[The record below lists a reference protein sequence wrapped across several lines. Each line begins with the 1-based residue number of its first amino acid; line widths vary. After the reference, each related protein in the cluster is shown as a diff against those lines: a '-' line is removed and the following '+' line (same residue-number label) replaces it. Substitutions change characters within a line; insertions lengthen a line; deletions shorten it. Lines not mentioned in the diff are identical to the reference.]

1 MKKCLFLVACF
12 VWCATFTATAQ
23 QADEYFNRKEYHIAI
38 QFYENEVKTNS
49 QRYFN
54 LAKSY
59 FAIQE
64 FEKAAEAMKNYRD
77 KFSGADRAYCDKW
90 IQLVERPDEPIT
102 ITNMGAPIN
111 SAKPD
116 YFPVVTNDG
125 KTLFFVSNGRD
136 GGKGGEDIWYV
147 ERKEDGSWSAPKNF
161 EVFNT
166 ATHEDLLSISSDGNA
181 VVLFG
186 NYEGTFG
193 RGDLFYSVKTENGWT
208 RPCNMGGSI
217 NTANWE
223 AQANLGADGRTLLF
237 CSDRPGGI
245 GGSDIYMSQLTENG
259 WTKPLN
265 IGSTINT
272 GQNETAPFLAADGK
286 TLYFNSFGHFGFGEA
301 DIFITKRLD
310 DTWTNWSPPVNLGK
324 YINSLQSDQYLTI
337 PSSGV
342 RAYTVRR
349 DAADGQGDTDLY
361 EFILPPGM
369 RPEKPFN
376 VWGKITNEVDSPTVA
391 MIRYIDLE
399 TGAEVAKAVSKAD
412 GMYHVALPAY
422 RKYEAVIDMKG
433 YLYYTDIL
441 DLTDPSK
448 FMERTTIQ
456 DKLRLEAA
464 NVREAKQKFDDY
476 GEELDRLMNSN
487 SENIPEAFKE
497 YQKLAENYK
506 SNATALEAAI
516 HRARMQ
522 WLSEEIQFITRRD
535 YQIRRIVVGAKFE
548 LKNISFDFGKA
559 TLRDES
565 KTELD
570 KLFDIMKRS
579 QIVIEL
585 GGHTD
590 NVGSDVANMTLSQD
604 RVNSVRKY
612 LIDKGISENRI
623 AAVGYGKTQPIAT
636 NDTEQGRALNRR
648 VEVKITELR
657 PREGTGGIVEVEE
670 VKPMEKFNFQE
681 LLLAAAKAGGL
692 PKGSECSDEPI
703 RSTVTTTPAK
713 VITEK
718 KKRERTSATEEIDLE
733 NYIYKK
739 FNAQVLNYST
749 ESTGAGVTF
758 VKDARSLREIHLR
771 YFFINPD
778 GTDMGFGAGLL
789 WSLQL
794 NEALN
799 QPVNLIYGI
808 DFNYFKHSIEDSKG
822 QFGVPLGLRYIK
834 NLNGIIIGPE
844 AGFNIGLSGASSYA
858 KLGLNV
864 RFKII
869 QGGVFVTPN
878 AGSTLSFRAGIAL

>member
-1 MKKCLFLVACF
+1 MKRNLLLVACF
-12 VWCATFTATAQ
+12 VWCATLSFAQ
-23 QADEYFNRKEYHIAI
+23 QADEYFNKKEYRIAI

-49 QRYFN
+49 QKFLN
-54 LAKSY
+54 LAKAY
-59 FAIQE
+59 FAIQD
-64 FEKAAEAMKNYRD
+64 FEKSIEAMKNYRD
-77 KFSGADRAYCDKW
+77 KFSGADKTFCDQW
-90 IQLVERPDEPIT
+90 IRLLERPDEPIT

-111 SAKPD
+111 SSKPD

-147 ERKEDGSWSAPKNF
+147 ERQADGSWSAPKNF
-161 EVFNT
+161 DVFNT

-208 RPCNMGGSI
+208 RPCNMGGTI

-237 CSDRPGGI
+237 CSDRPGGM
-245 GGSDIYMSQLTENG
+245 GGSDIYMSQLTESG

-272 GQNETAPFLAADGK
+272 TQNETAPFLAADGK

-301 DIFITKRLD
+301 DIFMTKRLD
-310 DTWTNWSPPVNLGK
+310 DTWTNWSTPVNLGK

-376 VWGKITNEVDSPTVA
+376 VWGKITNEVDTPAVA
-391 MIRYIDLE
+391 MIRYIDME

-412 GMYHVALPAY
+412 GMYQVALPAY
-422 RKYEAVIDMKG
+422 KKYEAIIDMKG
-433 YLYYTDIL
+433 FLYFTDIL
-441 DLTDPSK
+441 DLTNPAA
-448 FMERTTIQ
+448 FMEKTTIQ
-456 DKLRLEAA
+456 DKMRLEQA
-464 NVREAKQKFDDY
+464 NVREAKQRFDDY
-476 GEELDRLMNSN
+476 GKQLEQLMNSN
-487 SENIPEAFKE
+487 SENISEAFSE
-497 YQKLAENYK
+497 YQKLAEKYK
-506 SNATALEAAI
+506 ANSAALEAAI
-516 HRARMQ
+516 HRARMR
-522 WLSEEIQFITRRD
+522 WLSEELQFITRRD
-535 YQIRRIVVGAKFE
+535 YQIRRMIVGAKFE

-565 KTELD
+565 KAELD

-590 NVGSDVANMTLSQD
+590 NVGSDVANMNLSQE
-604 RVNSVRKY
+604 RVNTVRKY
-612 LIDKGISENRI
+612 LIDKGIPAIRI
-623 AAVGYGKTQPIAT
+623 AAVGYGETQPIAS
-636 NDTEQGRALNRR
+636 NDTEQGRSLNRR
-648 VEVKITELR
+648 VEVKITELQ
-657 PREGTGGIVEVEE
+657 PREGSGGIAEVEE
-670 VKPMEKFNFQE
+670 PKPMEKFNFQE

-703 RSTVTTTPAK
+703 RSTITTTPQK

-718 KKRERTSATEEIDLE
+718 KKKERTSADEIDLE
-733 NYIYKK
+733 NYIYKR
-739 FNAQVLNYST
+739 FNAHVFNYST
-749 ESTGAGVTF
+749 ASTGAGVTF
-758 VKDARSLREIHLR
+758 VKDARSLRELHLR
-771 YFFINPD
+771 YFFINPEE
-778 GTDMGFGAGLL
+778 TDMGFGAGLL

-794 NEALN
+794 NEVLN
-799 QPVNLIYGI
+799 LPMNFIYGV
-808 DFNYFKHSIEDSKG
+808 DFSYFKQNAGESKA
-822 QFGVPLGLRYIK
+822 QYGVPLGLRYIK
-834 NLNGIIIGPE
+834 NLNGLVIGPE
-844 AGFNIGLSGASSYA
+844 AGFNLGLSGASSYA
-858 KLGLNV
+858 KIGLNV
-864 RFKII
+864 RYKII

-878 AGSTLSFRAGIAL
+878 AGSTLGFRAGIAL